1 MLIVDRREEE
11 PHCFLI
17 IIFLLH
23 TVRKFELFFGIL
35 ENKDKILLSNSKSN
49 EYKKPNL
56 VSTLFLRNNYE

>member
-23 TVRKFELFFGIL
+23 TVRKFDSFFGIPK
-35 ENKDKILLSNSKSN
+35 NKDKIFLSNSKSH
-49 EYKKPNL
+49 EYKKQTL
-56 VSTLFLRNNYE
+56 VSTSFP